1 MIILYDLIIELGR
14 THRPTPNNRLA
25 GGVFDLNCNLAPPH
39 PWDMLKSCRGF
50 VISKERPTSLPG
62 FNTKRWIF
70 SGINWKFECLTEL
83 LNQSSIFV
91 QSCLVRN
98 RIKKNENCIFSL
110 EKGWQKTLESTT
122 SRRVVSEIL

>member
-70 SGINWKFECLTEL
+70 SGINWKFEYLTEL

-98 RIKKNENCIFSL
+98 RIKKMRTVSFL
-110 EKGWQKTLESTT
+110 WRKAGKTLESTT
-122 SRRVVSEIL
+122 SRRAVSEIL